1 MGVLIAGRSVV
12 VEHAPRQAGKH
23 LDNRLIRQ
31 FVILSL
37 FIHYA
42 LYCTHVVEDIWLL
55 CRRGT
60 GPLES
65 QPKELSVQEGVRVK
79 DHQAEHDQVQK
90 LQGNLTCTGSD
101 KARTFST
108 SSAAFVSG
116 KQQGMSPCT

>member
-1 MGVLIAGRSVV
+1 MYCNYLPKPEEDEDLLRNDVWRQDAEVVVGVLIAGRSVV

-42 LYCTHVVEDIWLL
+42 FYCTHVVEDIWLL

-79 DHQAEHDQVQK
+79 DDQTERDQVQK
-90 LQGNLTCTGSD
+90 L
-101 KARTFST
+101 K
-108 SSAAFVSG
+108 
-116 KQQGMSPCT
+116 